1 MKQLKGR
8 TNETKRK
15 KATKRQI
22 SWYVSCYLAAAL
34 LGSARTGKGVVKGG
48 NGVIQADEV
57 VIRAGEGHGF

>member
-15 KATKRQI
+15 KVTKGRFLGMLAAT
-22 SWYVSCYLAAAL
+22 LAAAL